1 MIQAKITN
9 SNFELLHDR
18 NPGNLRTMIAPTR
31 RKKNPIPQPRGEAF
45 VRAVLEAALTHL
57 AEVGYERFSIPAVA
71 ERAAANKTSI
81 YRRWP
86 SKADL
91 VRDTLAS
98 AMNHSNEAPD
108 TGSLRGDLIA
118 LARTVATFMQSPA
131 GAAIVRIMLV
141 EGSNPEVRALGD
153 MAYREANGVGPWAVV
168 QRAQERGDF
177 NKNVDPSLVLF
188 TIAGAML
195 HRVFVEKRDVP
206 EALLGQ
212 VVDLVLGGAGAKK

>member
-1 MIQAKITN
+1 MVTAT
-9 SNFELLHDR
+9 H
-18 NPGNLRTMIAPTR
+18 
-31 RKKNPIPQPRGEAF
+31 RKKAPLPQSRGEAF
-45 VRAVLEAALTHL
+45 VRAVLEVALTHL

-71 ERAAANKTSI
+71 ELAAANKTSI

-118 LARTVATFMQSPA
+118 LGRTVATFMQSPA
-131 GAAIVRIMLV
+131 GAAIVRIMLA
-141 EGSNPEVRALGD
+141 EGSNPEVRALGN

-168 QRAQERGDF
+168 QRAQERGEL
-177 NKNVDPSLVLF
+177 NKNIDPSLMLF

-206 EALLGQ
+206 EAFLAQ
-212 VVDLVLGGAGAKK
+212 VVDLVLGGAAAKK